1 MLLKLI
7 GTFEDQCAKLLS
19 AVRRGDEA
27 AVIRLDS
34 EIQPLIQRIFR
45 FYARDNKQAIQ
56 QLRFFARLAVRNSED
71 DDSVSRYTDM
81 MAVLF
86 ERYLSAGLVFS
97 QPEIAQIKDWMSVSP
112 KASADPAFAEGYDP
126 SPHELVLDSLPE
138 RIAVVGLDYR
148 YIYTN
153 KRNGEFHGKPPSAF
167 VGRHLAE
174 FIDKQRFLTR
184 AKPRL
189 DQCFGGARVSYIY
202 EIADLRGRMFEVNCT
217 MTPFLGPDKSIIG
230 ALLTLRMNPL
240 FARVA

>member
-7 GTFEDQCAKLLS
+7 GTFEDQCTELLL
-19 AVRRGDEA
+19 AVRHGDEA
-27 AVIRLDS
+27 SVARIDS
-34 EIQPLIQRIFR
+34 DIQPLIQRIFR
-45 FYARDNKQAIQ
+45 FYARDNKEAIQ

-81 MAVLF
+81 MAALF
-86 ERYLSAGLVFS
+86 ERYLSAGLAFS
-97 QPEIAQIKDWMSVSP
+97 RPEIAQIQDWVSVPS
-112 KASADPAFAEGYDP
+112 KALADQAFAEGYDP

-153 KRNGEFHGKPPSAF
+153 KRNGEFHGKPPSEF

-174 FIDKQRFLTR
+174 FIDKQRFLSR

-189 DQCFGGARVSYIY
+189 DQCFGGARVSYNY
-202 EIADLRGRMFEVNCT
+202 EIADPRGRMFEVNCG
-217 MTPFLGPDKSIIG
+217 MTPFWGPDKAIVG
-230 ALLTLRMNPL
+230 ALLTLKMQPL
-240 FARVA
+240 FARVG